1 MDKIFKNQIPGE
13 GTVSVLMYGN
23 VGNGGKVDSG
33 RVVAELMEL
42 AAAYGKIDV
51 HIHSNGGD
59 VFSGIAIYNALRTV
73 DADVTI
79 YIDGL
84 AASIAGIIA
93 LCGKPLYMNKY
104 ARIMLH
110 RVSGGSYGNADEL
123 RKAADLAES
132 LENDLSRMIAS
143 RCKMDAE
150 EVRKKYFD
158 GSEHWI
164 SASEALAMGL
174 IDGIVD
180 TGEALSENATNT
192 EVYNYFMNRLNEP
205 QKTRDMALLEEL
217 KKHSSFANMAS
228 EEEILRHIT
237 TMENQAAKVP
247 ALEAKVKE
255 LTDQIAESKKTA
267 HQAFLNQAVA
277 EGKLTKEQVP
287 VFLNLMMSDEANT
300 RKAIEEMPKKGTV
313 KVEDFLQT
321 GGGAGGAGKNDLVNM
336 SWDEID
342 KAERLAE
349 LKNQYPDLYKQKFN
363 EKFGK

>member
-1 MDKIFKNQIPGE
+1 MKKVFANEIPGN

-23 VGNGGKVDSG
+23 VGNGEKVDSE
-33 RVVAELMEL
+33 RVVTELMEL

-51 HIHSNGGD
+51 HIHSKGGD

-73 DADVTI
+73 KADITI

-110 RVSGGSYGNADEL
+110 RVSGGSYGTADEL
-123 RKAADLAES
+123 RKAADIAEE
-132 LENDLSRMIAS
+132 LENDLANMIAT
-143 RCKMDAE
+143 RCKMKPEDVKA
-150 EVRKKYFD
+150 KYFD
-158 GSEHWI
+158 GQEHWI
-164 SASEALAMGL
+164 SAQEALSMGM
-174 IDGIVD
+174 IDGIID
-180 TGEALSENATNT
+180 TGESLSENATNT
-192 EVYNYFMNRLNEP
+192 EVYNYFMNRLNLEP
-205 QKTRDMALLEEL
+205 QKQRDMDFINEL
-217 KKHSSFANMAS
+217 KKRPSFANLANEDDM
-228 EEEILRHIT
+228 LKHVT

-247 ALEAKVKE
+247 ALEAKVTE
-255 LTDQIAESKKTA
+255 LTNQIAESKKTA

-277 EGKLTKEQVP
+277 EGKITKEQVP
-287 VFLNLMMSDEANT
+287 TFLNLMLADEANT
-300 RKAIEEMPKKGTV
+300 RKCIEEMPKKGTV
-313 KVEDFLQT
+313 KVEDILHVQ
-321 GGGAGGAGKNDLVNM
+321 GSAKNDLANM

-349 LKNQYPDLYKQKFN
+349 LKNQYPEMYKQKFN

>member
-1 MDKIFKNQIPGE
+1 MKKVFANEIPGN

-23 VGNGGKVDSG
+23 VGNGEKVDSE
-33 RVVAELMEL
+33 RVVTELMEL

-51 HIHSNGGD
+51 HIHSKGGD

-73 DADVTI
+73 KADITI

-110 RVSGGSYGNADEL
+110 RVSGGSYGTADEL
-123 RKAADLAES
+123 RKAADIAEE
-132 LENDLSRMIAS
+132 LENDLANMIAT
-143 RCKMDAE
+143 RCKMKPEDVKA
-150 EVRKKYFD
+150 KYFD
-158 GSEHWI
+158 GQEHWI
-164 SASEALAMGL
+164 SAQEALSMGM
-174 IDGIVD
+174 IDGIID
-180 TGEALSENATNT
+180 TGESLSENATHT
-192 EVYNYFMNRLNEP
+192 EVYNYFMNRLNLEP
-205 QKTRDMALLEEL
+205 QKQRDMDFINEL
-217 KKHSSFANMAS
+217 KKRPSFANLANEDDM
-228 EEEILRHIT
+228 LKHIT

-247 ALEAKVKE
+247 ALEAKVTE
-255 LTDQIAESKKTA
+255 LTNQIAESKKTA

-277 EGKLTKEQVP
+277 EGKITKEQVP
-287 VFLNLMMSDEANT
+287 TFLNLMLADEANT
-300 RKAIEEMPKKGTV
+300 RKCIEEMPKKGTV
-313 KVEDFLQT
+313 KVEDILHVQ
-321 GGGAGGAGKNDLVNM
+321 GSAKNDLANM

-349 LKNQYPDLYKQKFN
+349 LKNQYPEMYKQKFN